1 MTKKTYI
8 FAANWK
14 MAGDENIALK
24 WVKQFTNEKWKKILE
39 DEKNQVIVFPSLVYL
54 AQIKQLIKEK
64 NLPIKIGAQDL
75 EALPEILYQK
85 SVKHTGQYPAPRQ
98 LSYFAQYTL
107 IGHSES
113 RADKKLSLKDIN
125 QKIDLAIKYNLKPI
139 ICVADE
145 KQLETISQYKKD
157 LSFYI
162 AYEPITAIGTGNAA
176 NPNEANK
183 FCQYIKDQLP
193 GVKAILYGGSVNPEN
208 VNLFLS
214 KEYISGVLVGDKSAD
229 PLFFKKIIENYL
241 LSL

>member
-125 QKIDLAIKYNLKPI
+125 QKIDLAIKYNLIPI
-139 ICVADE
+139 VCVANKD
-145 KQLETISQYKKD
+145 QLKALFEYKKD
-157 LSFYI
+157 FSYYI
-162 AYEPITAIGTGNAA
+162 SYEPIKAIGTENPA
-176 NPNEANK
+176 NPNEVNK
-183 FCQYIKDQLP
+183 FCQYIKNQLP
-193 GVKAILYGGSVNPEN
+193 KVKSVLYGGSVNPEN

-214 KEYISGVLVGDKSAD
+214 KEYVSGVLVGDKSVN
-229 PLFFKKIIENYL
+229 PVFFQRIIEKVKSY
-241 LSL
+241 